1 MTLNAVPISPQLVLE
16 PFASGRLQLKNRI
29 VRLPHGTGKLAR
41 GGFTQRWCNFHMQY
55 ARRGVA
61 MSIFEACSVHPSA
74 PGYLKLWGQ
83 ENFDEVEVL
92 VAEARSNDMRT
103 IQQLWHAGA
112 HGIPTDGSPAWS
124 PSSIASPV
132 TRHPVQAMTI
142 DQLGELKNAFISAA
156 HACVNMGLDGV
167 ELHAGHGYLF
177 HQFLSR
183 RTNKREDAYGC
194 DLVGRRKF
202 LLDVVSDIRSQVP
215 EDFIIGVRVSMSAA
229 WEGAEFTD
237 EMKMHVQALDLE
249 ADIDYLSLSEGSH
262 HRRDQ
267 MIGGRFQPLGYQSDL
282 ADEFTSLVETPT
294 LAAGRITT
302 LEQADE
308 ILQSGKADLVGLARA
323 LIADPDFL
331 IKSRNGDTALIRPC
345 LACNEGCIGGIQS
358 GTISCVVNP
367 DIPFSILENAV
378 EVDNET
384 NVVVLGGGPSGLE
397 TAWRLAATGMN
408 VTVYEKSEQLGG
420 QLRWVKDLDGFA
432 ELGLY
437 CEWLVAQCK
446 ESGVRICAGIEL
458 DVHADVCRQASFVVV
473 ATGGLQTERLDSF
486 DPEPMLPDELR
497 QVTMSEIFESRSLSL
512 GHVLVIDR
520 VNDYVTAAVITRL
533 SECASDVSV
542 ASVDSVL
549 FSPLDEFFQGND
561 YRNMLAGELSFFPS
575 SRIRDWEGRQPLI
588 GGADAQQLI
597 GPVDTVVVVD
607 CRSPHPWSVDPE
619 LDTRNIFFVG
629 ESRGVASLKA
639 VVRDAKMTAE
649 RIQSCVS
656 QRQ

>member
-1 MTLNAVPISPQLVLE
+1 MTLETVTASPQLVLE
-16 PFASGRLQLKNRI
+16 PFVSGRLQLKNRI

-92 VAEARSNDMRT
+92 VAEAQTHDMRM

-112 HGIPTDGSPAWS
+112 HGMPTDGSPAWA

-142 DQLGELKNAFISAA
+142 DQLDELKNAFISAA

-183 RTNKREDAYGC
+183 RTNRREDGYGG

-215 EDFIIGVRVSMSAA
+215 EDFIIGVRVSMSAD
-229 WEGAEFTD
+229 WEGAEFID
-237 EMKMHVQALDLE
+237 DMKIHVQALDSE

-267 MIGGRFQPLGYQSDL
+267 MIGGRFQPLGYQADL
-282 ADEFTSLVETPT
+282 AEEFTSLVETPT

-302 LEQADE
+302 LEQAEE

-323 LIADPDFL
+323 LIADPDFM

-367 DIPFSILENAV
+367 DIPFAMQEHPI
-378 EVDNET
+378 EVDNGT
-384 NVVVLGGGPSGLE
+384 NVVVIGGGPSGLE
-397 TAWRLAATGMN
+397 TAWRLAAAGMN
-408 VTVYEKSEQLGG
+408 VTVYEKNEHLGG
-420 QLRWVKDLDGFA
+420 QLRWVKDLDGFQ
-432 ELGLY
+432 ELARY
-437 CEWLVAQCK
+437 SEWLEAQCR
-446 ESGVRICAGIEL
+446 ELGVRICTGLEL
-458 DVHADVCRQASFVVV
+458 DVRADICQQASFVVV

-486 DPEPMLPDELR
+486 EPEPMLPDQLR
-497 QVTMSEIFESRSLSL
+497 QVTMSEIFESSSLSL
-512 GHVLVIDR
+512 GHVLVVDR

-533 SECASDVSV
+533 SQCATGVSV
-542 ASVDSVL
+542 ASVDPVL
-549 FSPLDEFFQGND
+549 FSPLDEYFQGND
-561 YRNMLAGELSFFPS
+561 YRNMLAGELSFFPT
-575 SRIRDWEGRQPLI
+575 SRIVDWEGPQPLL
-588 GGADAQQLI
+588 GGVDSQQLI
-597 GPVDTVVVVD
+597 DPVDTVLVVE
-607 CRSPHPWSVDPE
+607 CRSPHPWSADPE
-619 LDTRNIFFVG
+619 LDTRNTFFVG
-629 ESRGVASLKA
+629 ESRGVSSLKA
-639 VVRDAKMTAE
+639 VVRDAKITAE